1 MLQALFIF
9 ILSATISL
17 ILLYILG
24 MVWFGDKR
32 NQMVQ
37 SFFALG
43 VIAAYWIVFNG
54 IDPYPVL
61 WTP

>member
-24 MVWFGDKR
+24 IVWFGDKR

-43 VIAAYWIVFNG
+43 VIAAYWIVING
-54 IDPYPVL
+54 IDLYPVL